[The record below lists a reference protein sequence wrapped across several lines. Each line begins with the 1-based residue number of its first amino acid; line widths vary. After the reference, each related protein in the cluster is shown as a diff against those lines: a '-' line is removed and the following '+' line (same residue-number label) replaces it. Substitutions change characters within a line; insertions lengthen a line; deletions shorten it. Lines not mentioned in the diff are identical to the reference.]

1 MYNKI
6 KTCIFTFILG
16 LALTTSSQSAD
27 TKHISLLTI
36 GNSFSN
42 NATHYLP
49 DIVEADPTCQ
59 LTLQKASIGGCPLDK
74 HVRLFK
80 EAEKDPSQKH
90 YWYTTPEGRK
100 HYNLKEML
108 QAQPYDIVTIQ
119 QLSIKSPDIET
130 YYPYAPELYDYVKK
144 NAPQAAVWV
153 HQTWSYRTDHPL
165 FQKPDNSQQ
174 IMYDRL
180 TKNYRQIAKEL
191 NCKILPSGA
200 AMQLARE
207 KQTPKF
213 IFPDPQFDYK
223 NPTHPNL
230 PNQTGSLIRGHHW
243 RKNKDTEQME
253 FKSDLTHANTRGEF
267 LQALVWYEMLFGKDA
282 RKNTFKPKNI
292 TDDDAQFLRTI
303 AHETV
308 QTFAQEV
315 Q

>member
-1 MYNKI
+1 MHAKI
-6 KTCIFTFILG
+6 KTCIFTLFF
-16 LALTTSSQSAD
+16 ALIFTSTSHSAD
-27 TKHISLLTI
+27 PTHITLLTI

-42 NATHYLP
+42 NATRYLP
-49 DIVEADPTCQ
+49 DIVQADPTCT

-80 EAEKDPSQKH
+80 EAEEDTSKKH

-108 QAQPYDIVTIQ
+108 QALPYDVVTIQ
-119 QLSIKSPDIET
+119 QLSRKSTDITT
-130 YYPYAPELYDYVKK
+130 YYPYAPELYNYIKK

-153 HQTWSYRTDHPL
+153 HQTWSYRTDHPW
-165 FQKPDNSQQ
+165 FSKPDNSQQ
-174 IMYDRL
+174 MMYDRL

-200 AMQLARE
+200 AMQRARE
-207 KQTPKF
+207 KQNPQFT
-213 IFPDPQFDYK
+213 FPDPNFDYK
-223 NPTHPNL
+223 NPKHPNL
-230 PNQTGSLIRGHHW
+230 PNQDGTLIKGHLW

-253 FKSDLTHANTRGEF
+253 FRSDLTHANTRGEF
-267 LQALVWYEMLFGKDA
+267 LQALVWYELLFNKDA
-282 RKNTFKPKNI
+282 RQNTFKPEDIN
-292 TDDDAQFLRTI
+292 DDDAQFLRNI

-308 QTFAQEV
+308 QSFEQEI

>member
-6 KTCIFTFILG
+6 KTSIFTFCLS
-16 LALTTSSQSAD
+16 LALISSTQGAD
-27 TKHISLLTI
+27 QTHIKLLTI

-42 NATHYLP
+42 NATRYLP
-49 DIVEADPTCQ
+49 DIVKADPTCQ

-90 YWYTTPEGRK
+90 YWYTTPEGKK

-108 QAQPYDIVTIQ
+108 HAQPYDVVTMQ
-119 QLSIKSPDIET
+119 QLSRKSPDIET
-130 YYPYAPELYDYVKK
+130 YYPYAPELYNYIQK
-144 NAPQAAVWV
+144 NAPQAAVWI
-153 HQTWSYRTDHPL
+153 HQTWSYRIDHPL

-200 AMQLARE
+200 AMQLVRE
-207 KQTPKF
+207 KQTTKF
-213 IFPDPQFDYK
+213 AFPDPNFNYK

-230 PNQTGSLIRGHHW
+230 PNQAGSLIRGHHW
-243 RKNKDTEQME
+243 RKNKDTKQME

-267 LQALVWYEMLFGKDA
+267 LQALVWYELLFNKDA
-282 RKNTFKPKNI
+282 RKNTFKPKDI
-292 TDDDAQFLRTI
+292 RDDDAQLLRTI

-308 QTFAQEV
+308 HTFAQEAE
-315 Q
+315 